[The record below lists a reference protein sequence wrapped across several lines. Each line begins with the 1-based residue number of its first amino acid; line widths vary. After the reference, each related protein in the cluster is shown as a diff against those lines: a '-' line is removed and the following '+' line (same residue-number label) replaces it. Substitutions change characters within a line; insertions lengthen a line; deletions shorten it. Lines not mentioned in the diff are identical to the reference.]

1 MEFRAGEKVDRYTL
15 VEGLGKG
22 GQGTVWKVIDQL
34 DHALKAVKFIDLAR
48 LPPTAIERARREAK
62 AVTELR
68 DHPAIVPC
76 HVLFDLPGKDLLGL
90 VFDLVQGTAL
100 ANLMND
106 PRMTAQHRGAMLR
119 QIASA
124 LAHVHSRGLVH
135 RDIKPANVIVTEAFW
150 TAPDQPGN
158 IKLVDFG
165 IVAPVNDSKRI
176 TAEHHPVGTAPYLAP
191 ELLLPARW
199 QSPPESFTQDI
210 FAFGVLGFE
219 LLSGKHPAGLP
230 LLAKRPEFAEVY
242 RGADEG
248 LMRWPT
254 FDLGN
259 PFASVLQRCLVL
271 NPNLRI
277 ASGLE
282 LAVILG
288 MDAPPR
294 SGPRAAAR
302 PAQQQAAMTPG
313 LPSTDSHV
321 YPPRSPIAAST
332 SAEYGLPPQQPA
344 YRSYRENESLPAPPV
359 KKRATL
365 QIAAAL
371 MVLALVAFGFW
382 QFGRSSAASNG
393 NVATND
399 LPSPRPQSTANSPS
413 AQEEKPCC
421 PGTGGCKTEWPCGPG
436 KCDARMPN
444 RWYYLR
450 LTGVAGKTASD
461 FGKFDSFSDDYA
473 GSHPRARVCVRRAN
487 TAEQATCSLLTD
499 IAATNT
505 GDRKKR
511 AHVSTA
517 DINNGGLEIWVEEDG
532 AQLVRGQ
539 TGQPDKGP
547 FLITG
552 LCDGIKLYLGS
563 KTTSP
568 IRIGAYLDPG

>member
-165 IVAPVNDSKRI
+165 IVAPVNDTKRI
-176 TAEHHPVGTAPYLAP
+176 TVEHYPVGTAPYLAP
-191 ELLLPARW
+191 ELLLPSRW
-199 QSPPESFTQDI
+199 QSPAENFAQDI
-210 FAFGVLGFE
+210 FAFGVLGVE
-219 LLSGKHPAGLP
+219 LLSGMHPTGLP
-230 LLAKRPEFAEVY
+230 IMAKRPAFADAY
-242 RGADEG
+242 QAADEG
-248 LMRWPT
+248 RIRWPT
-254 FDLGN
+254 FQLEN
-259 PFASVLQRCLVL
+259 PLAPILHRCLAL
-271 NPNLRI
+271 NPNQRI
-277 ASGLE
+277 ASGAE
-282 LAVILG
+282 LAPLLG
-288 MDAPPR
+288 IDVPPRSVPRAPAPSAPQLGPTTAPHAPPTDLHARPQSSTAASTAMGYGPPPQKSVHRSYREDALPPSIAPQKRTLVWVAAALAALCLVAFISWQLGRSGSTANSGTPTNSPQSSPR
-294 SGPRAAAR
+294 SGPA
-302 PAQQQAAMTPG
+302 TN
-313 LPSTDSHV
+313 
-321 YPPRSPIAAST
+321 AAS
-332 SAEYGLPPQQPA
+332 P
-344 YRSYRENESLPAPPV
+344 
-359 KKRATL
+359 
-365 QIAAAL
+365 
-371 MVLALVAFGFW
+371 M
-382 QFGRSSAASNG
+382 
-393 NVATND
+393 
-399 LPSPRPQSTANSPS
+399 
-413 AQEEKPCC
+413 PCC
-421 PGTGGCKTEWPCGPG
+421 PSNGVCKSGWSCGPG
-436 KCDARMPN
+436 DCRAGMPD

-450 LTGVAGKTASD
+450 ITGVAARTPSD
-461 FGKFDSFSDDYA
+461 QGIPNSFSEDYA
-473 GSHPRARVCVRRAN
+473 GSHPKARVCVRRVN
-487 TAEQATCSLLTD
+487 TNEQATCSLLTD
-499 IAATNT
+499 VAATKD
-505 GDRKKR
+505 GDRKYR

-517 DINNGGLEIWVEEDG
+517 DLENGGLEVWVEENG
-532 AQLVRGQ
+532 FFLNRGQ
-539 TGQPDKGP
+539 TGRPINNG

-552 LCDGIKLYLGS
+552 LCEGISLYLGPKES
-563 KTTSP
+563 SP
-568 IRIGAYLDPG
+568 IRIFAYLDPG